1 MLKKKFII
9 SGLIAFI
16 ALGYLGYMGFQG
28 AATYYYTVAELG
40 QQDSAILLLDR
51 NPAPKA
57 PAS

>member
-16 ALGYLGYMGFQG
+16 AMGYLSFQG

-51 NPAPKA
+51 NSAPKA